1 MQTISS
7 IVSPAEKSAVV
18 GFKPSKGLIPSTGII
33 YGSQQQDT
41 VGILTRNVR
50 DAARILKEIL
60 RHTSDHATSA
70 NKALQNIDNAL
81 KSCDTNLSHVRIGNP
96 GDIGVLF
103 DISKIKRE
111 AFEETLSLLQ
121 ETGAKVVRNISIAG
135 AKEYED
141 LPQASKQIILDTDL
155 KLSVDYYLS
164 TLQSNPHKLKRLEDV
179 IEVTKRIE
187 AEEYPE
193 RDIGGF
199 ERAAKTDPDNELYK
213 SLIVRDNYFI
223 QEGGIAG
230 AIERHNLN
238 VLLMPTASMTMS
250 TFAAKAGS
258 PVMSVPMGFFPDG
271 TKVEHDPRNGFVDV
285 APNIP

>member
-1 MQTISS
+1 
-7 IVSPAEKSAVV
+7 
-18 GFKPSKGLIPSTGII
+18 LIPSAGII

-41 VGILTRNVR
+41 VGLFTRNVR
-50 DAARILKEIL
+50 DAARILEEIL
-60 RHTSDHATSA
+60 RHTSDHETSA
-70 NKALQNIDNAL
+70 NKVLQNIDNAPA
-81 KSCDTNLSHVRIGNP
+81 SCDTNLSHVRIGIP
-96 GDIGVLF
+96 GDIGVLL
-103 DISKIKRE
+103 DISKVKRE
-111 AFEETLSLLQ
+111 AFEETLSLLK
-121 ETGAKVVRNISIAG
+121 EAGAEVVRNVSIAG

-155 KLSVDYYLS
+155 KLSIDFYLS

-187 AEEYPE
+187 AEKYPE
-193 RDIGGF
+193 RDVGGF
-199 ERAAKTDPDNELYK
+199 ERAAKTDPEDELYK
-213 SLIVRDNYFI
+213 SMVERDKYFV

-230 AIERHNLN
+230 AMVRHNLN

-271 TKVEHDPRNGFVDV
+271 TKVEHDPRNGFVNV